1 MKNKVIKIVAIVCLA
16 VAVTVSAV
24 ACGSKTEYLF
34 GKETVSL
41 SAQIDILS
49 SLSNGSADIG
59 VMDSV
64 MAGYYMNNGSYKDS
78 MKALPFNLSEEEYGI
93 GAKKG
98 NDALI
103 SKINEGLIALQK
115 NGELKKI
122 GDKFGLYGENLI
134 GDDTTNP
141 VENATDSSWDEVV
154 ASKKLIIGYTVFAPI
169 AYEDADGNFTG
180 FDIELAKGIVKYLN
194 DTYGS
199 EIVCEF
205 IEIDWNTKEAL
216 LENESIDLVWNGM
229 TITEERKAGMSMSI
243 PYLANKQT
251 IIILKKDESGYDLT
265 SLDAFK
271 ESAKDKIIAVEEGSA
286 AEEVMIVKK

>member
-1 MKNKVIKIVAIVCLA
+1 MKKKVVKIVAIVCLA
-16 VAVTVSAV
+16 VVITAAAV
-24 ACGSKTEYLF
+24 ACGSKTYLF

-64 MAGYYMNNGSYKDS
+64 MAGYYMNNGSYKDT
-78 MKALPFNLSEEEYGI
+78 MKALPFDLSKEEYGI

-122 GDKFGLYGENLI
+122 GDMFGLYGENLV

-141 VENATDSSWDEVV
+141 VKNATDSSWDDVV

-169 AYEDADGNFTG
+169 AYEDSDGKLTG
-180 FDIELAKGIVKYLN
+180 FDVELAKGITNYLN
-194 DTYGS
+194 ATYGS
-199 EIVCEF
+199 EIACEF
-205 IEIDWNTKEAL
+205 IEIEWSTKEAM

-229 TITEERKAGMSMSI
+229 TITDERKAGMSLSI
-243 PYLANKQT
+243 PYLANRQS
-251 IIILKKDESGYDLT
+251 IIILKKDEKDYDLS

-271 ESAKDKIIAVEEGSA
+271 ASAKGKIVAVEEGSA
-286 AEEVMIVKK
+286 AEELMIVKK

>member
-1 MKNKVIKIVAIVCLA
+1 MKKNVIKIVAIVCLA
-16 VAVTVSAV
+16 VAVTVAAV
-24 ACGSKTEYLF
+24 ACGSKKEYLF
-34 GKETVSL
+34 GKETVSM
-41 SAQIDILS
+41 SAQIDVLN

-122 GDKFGLYGENLI
+122 GDRFGLYSENLV
-134 GDDTTNP
+134 GNDTTNP
-141 VENATDSSWDEVV
+141 INNATDSSWDEVV
-154 ASKKLIIGYTVFAPI
+154 ASKKLNIGYTVFAPI
-169 AYEDADGNFTG
+169 AYEDIDGNFTG
-180 FDIELAKGIVKYLN
+180 FDIELARKIVEYLN
-194 DTYGS
+194 ATYGS
-199 EIVCEF
+199 KIECEF
-205 IEIDWNTKEAL
+205 IEIDWSTKEAL

-251 IIILKKDESGYDLT
+251 IIILKKDESSYDLS

-271 ESAKDKIIAVEEGSA
+271 SSAKDKIVAVEEGSA
-286 AEEVMIVKK
+286 AESIMIVKK

>member
-1 MKNKVIKIVAIVCLA
+1 MKKNVIKIAAVVCLVVA
-16 VAVTVSAV
+16 VAVAAV
-24 ACGSKTEYLF
+24 ACGSKSKYLF
-34 GKETVSL
+34 GKETISL

-122 GDKFGLYGENLI
+122 GDKFGLYGENLV
-134 GDDTTNP
+134 GNDTTNP
-141 VENATDSSWDEVV
+141 VGNATDSSWNKVV
-154 ASKKLIIGYTVFAPI
+154 ASGKLNIGYTVFAPI
-169 AYEDADGNFTG
+169 AYKDADGNFTG
-180 FDIELAKGIVKYLN
+180 FDIELAKKIAEYLN
-194 DTYGS
+194 ATYN
-199 EIVCEF
+199 VNLKCEF
-205 IEIDWNTKEAL
+205 IEIDWSTKEAL
-216 LENESIDLVWNGM
+216 LENGSIDLVWNGM
-229 TITEERKAGMSMSI
+229 TITKERKEGMSMSI
-243 PYLANKQT
+243 PYLANKQA
-251 IIILKKDESGYDLT
+251 IIILKKDENSYDLT
-265 SLDAFK
+265 SLEAFK
-271 ESAKDKIIAVEEGSA
+271 SSAKNKIIAVEEGSA
-286 AEEVMIVKK
+286 AEELMIVKK

>member
-1 MKNKVIKIVAIVCLA
+1 MKKYVIKIAAIVCLS
-16 VAVTVSAV
+16 VAITVFAV
-24 ACGSKTEYLF
+24 ACGSKTEYAF
-34 GKETVSL
+34 GKETISL

-49 SLSNGSADIG
+49 SLNNGSADIG

-78 MKALPFNLSEEEYGI
+78 MKALSFNLSEEEYGI

-169 AYEDADGNFTG
+169 AYEDTDGNFTG
-180 FDIELAKGIVKYLN
+180 FDIELAREIVKYLN
-194 DTYGS
+194 YAYGS
-199 EIVCEF
+199 EIACEF
-205 IEIDWNTKEAL
+205 IQIDWNTKEAL

-229 TITEERKAGMSMSI
+229 TITEERRAGMSMSV

-251 IIILKKDESGYDLT
+251 IIILKKDESSYDLT

-271 ESAKDKIIAVEEGSA
+271 KSAKDKIIAVEEGSA
-286 AEEVMIVKK
+286 AEEIMIIKK